1 MRENIPNERRKIRAT
16 KPKATGPFTKGSG
29 RDFTPGRGYDFGL
42 ETRREESPYGPE
54 YRTYER
60 EEERRYIPKVSRKP
74 YGLPCAGCG
83 ISRPLAA
90 REGEECEYCG
100 TVYADT
106 KGARIYIEG

>member
-1 MRENIPNERRKIRAT
+1 MLNEDKRRVLLGPSSVGRE
-16 KPKATGPFTKGSG
+16 
-29 RDFTPGRGYDFGL
+29 YDFGL
-42 ETRREESPYGPE
+42 ETRREVSLYGPE
-54 YRTYER
+54 YRTR
-60 EEERRYIPKVSRKP
+60 EVPDDRRYIPKIERKP

-106 KGARIYIEG
+106 KGARIYSEF

>member
-1 MRENIPNERRKIRAT
+1 MLPEAKRKVRAS
-16 KPKATGPFTKGSG
+16 KPKAGGPFTKGTGLES
-29 RDFTPGRGYDFGL
+29 DLGRGYDFGL
-42 ETRREESPYGPE
+42 ETRRVGDE
-54 YRTYER
+54 YRTFER
-60 EEERRYIPKVSRKP
+60 EDERRYIPKVEAKA

-106 KGARIYIEG
+106 KGARIYVEG